1 MVLLPAI
8 AWRGGAVLR
17 GVTLGVSA
25 GLFFGALAWL
35 DSGMLLSGGIVLVV
49 LGVGYGIWIGRQ
61 MSRHWPGAA
70 ELSGAQ
76 RVAVVAA
83 ARQGDRI
90 GDDSLASAVVDY
102 SRALRAAADEY
113 GPIRRA
119 VIVFVLVVA
128 AAMALWDAA
137 FGSWGNAAVSVV
149 YLALAGLEL
158 FWVPRRREELLTNAD
173 HAAARARQADTP
185 D

>member
-8 AWRGGAVLR
+8 AWRGGPVLR
-17 GVTLGVSA
+17 GVTVGVSA

-35 DSGMLLSGGIVLVV
+35 DSGMLISGAIVFVV
-49 LGVGYGIWIGRQ
+49 LGLGCGFWTGR
-61 MSRHWPGAA
+61 RTARYWPRAA

-83 ARQGDRI
+83 ARHGDRI
-90 GDDSLASAVVDY
+90 GDDALAPAVVDY

-113 GPIRRA
+113 GPIRRV
-119 VIVFVLVVA
+119 VIVVVLMVA

-137 FGSWGNAAVSVV
+137 FGSLGNAAVSVV
-149 YLALAGLEL
+149 YLMLVGLEM
-158 FWVPRRREELLTNAD
+158 FWWPKRRAELLANAD
-173 HAAARARQADTP
+173 RAAAMARQTDNP